1 MTTPRWYNALEQAV
15 TQNSNSSLFQLA
27 TIDQAGEPHVRSH
40 IHRAFLV
47 PSSNPGV
54 PLLITS
60 TDVRTPKFQQ
70 MTHTSTVELAWW
82 IDATS
87 DQFRISG
94 LAHLFPAP
102 EHAPGIDWEAKRREL
117 FDALSEGM
125 RAAWC
130 RPTPGT
136 PLQGGYEQM
145 DDWPVRVPKSSE
157 AKTEKEKDLVKVA
170 LVDWVQMAIKPN
182 RRTFFTRDGGDWKE
196 QPVVP

>member
-1 MTTPRWYNALEQAV
+1 
-15 TQNSNSSLFQLA
+15 
-27 TIDQAGEPHVRSH
+27 
-40 IHRAFLV
+40 V
-47 PSSNPGV
+47 PSSSPGA

-60 TDVRTPKFQQ
+60 TDIRTPKFQQ
-70 MTHTSTVELAWW
+70 MAHTSTVELAWW
-82 IDATS
+82 IDDTS

-102 EHAPGIDWEAKRREL
+102 EHAISASSRATIGVAEAPGIDWEAKRREL
-117 FDALSEGM
+117 FDALSERM

-130 RPTPGT
+130 RPTPGS
-136 PLQGGYEQM
+136 PLQGGYEEM

-157 AKTEKEKDLVKVA
+157 AKTEKEKELVKVA
-170 LVDWVQMAIKPN
+170 LSNYALVVIEPFRVDWVQMSVKPD